1 MPLNDNL
8 RTYLHIKAILDAAIE
23 AGGGRYQLVDA
34 KQAIR
39 WRLDAYQFRKL
50 YVRMKQKEMRT
61 DRVQTIYDNMLLRID
76 GSTVI
81 IDKKE
86 FQGFLTTHDGT
97 VITPA
102 DPYAKI
108 DKQLDADAAELAK
121 SLNIN
126 LEEIDIAKELDLE

>member
-23 AGGGRYQLVDA
+23 AGGGRYKLVDA

-50 YVRMKQKEMRT
+50 FVRMKQKELKT
-61 DRVQTIYDNMLLRID
+61 DRVETIYDNMYLRID
-76 GSTVI
+76 GNTVI

-86 FQGFLTTHDGT
+86 YTGFLTTHDGT

-102 DPYAKI
+102 DPYVAQ
-108 DKQLDADAAELAK
+108 DEALDQEADELAK
-121 SLNIN
+121 SLNFT
-126 LEEIDIAKELDLE
+126 IDLAKELDLE

>member
-50 YVRMKQKEMRT
+50 FVRMKQKELKT
-61 DRVQTIYDNMLLRID
+61 DRVETIYDNMLLRID
-76 GSTVI
+76 GNTVI

-86 FQGFLTTHDGT
+86 FSGFLTTHDGT
-97 VITPA
+97 VITPP
-102 DPYAKI
+102 DPYAV
-108 DKQLDADAAELAK
+108 QDAALDEEADELAK
-121 SLNIN
+121 SLNFT
-126 LEEIDIAKELDLE
+126 IDLTKELDLE